1 MNAIRRSALLTLTG
15 LAIFLWALVL
25 DTWKTGR
32 VPLRWLALAGVV
44 ITAVGLV
51 DLVRLAF
58 RARIP
63 DVASAGLLRLALV
76 GMAAANVLAVAGFV
90 ALDARGYSPSWLQF
104 VQLREGLPYGGA
116 VITRAADGTLEYR
129 VRHGVE
135 VSIERTKYNLDVLP
149 SEAHLHA
156 AHDLLDETKDNA
168 VRFSDYATAKASG
181 FTISTSVLGDDE
193 GAMTE
198 HLVNPD
204 YLLDGKVL
212 DPTRPEALVFQS
224 TPAGGKS
231 LVGIMYMTKRG
242 QRGPQVGGP
251 LTRWHHHPETL
262 FCMDDAGVPRARI
275 VDGTCAA
282 GLNKGPSSEMM
293 HVWLVD
299 NAYGA
304 FAHVMGG
311 SAIGAANGATDM
323 EHMGH
328 H

>member
-15 LAIFLWALVL
+15 LAVLLWALVL

-44 ITAVGLV
+44 ILAVGLI
-51 DLVRLAF
+51 DLVRVSM
-58 RARIP
+58 RAR
-63 DVASAGLLRLALV
+63 SAEGEGSPFLRLALV
-76 GMAAANVLAVAGFV
+76 AMLATNLLAVVGFF
-90 ALDARGYSPSWLQF
+90 ALDARGYSPSLLQF

-116 VITRAADGTLEYR
+116 VISRADDGTIEYR
-129 VRHGVE
+129 IRHGVE
-135 VSIERTKYNLDVLP
+135 VSVERTRYNLDVLP
-149 SEAHLHA
+149 SEEQLHA
-156 AHDLLDETKDNA
+156 AHDLLDQTKENA
-168 VRFSDYATAKASG
+168 GRFTDYAAAKGGG
-181 FTISTSVLGDDE
+181 FSISTSVLGDDE

-204 YLLDGKVL
+204 YLQDDKVL
-212 DPTRPEALVFQS
+212 DPSRPEALVFQS
-224 TPAGGKS
+224 TPSGGKA

-242 QRGPQVGGP
+242 ERGPQVGGP

-262 FCMDDAGVPRARI
+262 FCMDDVGVPRAKI
-275 VDGTCAA
+275 ENGACPA

-304 FAHVMGG
+304 FSHMMGG
-311 SAIGAANGATDM
+311 SSIGASNGGADM